1 MSNLLEIGLERVMSH
16 HVNVGYQTQGLC
28 KCSQLFLTIDP
39 LLQPHT
45 SGNLIYIHTTGG
57 DIYVIIH

>member
-1 MSNLLEIGLERVMSH
+1 M
-16 HVNVGYQTQGLC
+16 
-28 KCSQLFLTIDP
+28 FLTIDP

-57 DIYVIIH
+57 DIYVIFTAVKSAIKQVGKHFNILKQEVKSTGYFSR